1 MLSSVLKW
9 CYMRRPAL
17 GIVLDLRS
25 KCGSS
30 PEVRHSLPIRQI
42 LRSTVSNKNLSF
54 RILAMFGGFHEPLM
68 SCSKVGADSTI
79 REAIRRSLV
88 HPRK

>member
-1 MLSSVLKW
+1 MLSSILEW

-17 GIVLDLRS
+17 GIVLDVRS

-30 PEVRHSLPIRQI
+30 PVLRHSLPMRQI

-54 RILAMFGGFHEPLM
+54 RILAMFGGFDEALM
-68 SCSKVGADSTI
+68 FGSKVSADRAI
-79 REAIRRSLV
+79 REAMRRSLV
-88 HPRK
+88 HPRN